1 MKRALALRGA
11 AVFGMARS
19 GNVGDLSRTEVGDA
33 ADPEALRRL
42 RERVSKEHGRLD
54 FLICNACPPVLP
66 LLLEPN
72 AVARIGAYIDLAVS
86 LTLAP
91 LTEFLELLNRSDG
104 CAVIISSIYV
114 EQPVK
119 EFPHY
124 VAAKRAVEALGCVAS
139 MQYPRVCTII
149 VRPPK
154 LLTAMTNTPI
164 GRLGAASP
172 GLFANRIAARLE
184 GPLEPGKTEILHFPG
199 ENAAIG

>member
-1 MKRALALRGA
+1 MKRALDLRGA

-19 GNVGDLSRTEVGDA
+19 GNAGDLPRMEMGDA

-72 AVARIGAYIDLAVS
+72 AAVRIGDYIDRAVS

-91 LTEFLELLNRSDG
+91 LSEFLELLNSSDG

-119 EFPHY
+119 EFPQY
-124 VAAKRAVEALGCVAS
+124 IAAKRAVEALASVAS
-139 MQYPRVCTII
+139 LQYPRVRTLI

-172 GLFANRIAARLE
+172 GVFANRIATRLE
-184 GPLEPGKTEILHFPG
+184 SPLEPGKTEILHFPG
-199 ENAAIG
+199 EIPAIG